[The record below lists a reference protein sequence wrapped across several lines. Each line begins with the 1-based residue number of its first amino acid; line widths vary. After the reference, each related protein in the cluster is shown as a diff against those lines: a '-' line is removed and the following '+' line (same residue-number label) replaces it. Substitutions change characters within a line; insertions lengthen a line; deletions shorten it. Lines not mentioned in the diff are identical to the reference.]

1 MSEQTAE
8 AIPEQDF
15 AAETFDDISRA
26 GAEPIE
32 DVPATATV
40 DRGDTPTAEPET
52 LETAPPEPTVEETP
66 NEAETAT
73 SEAETATGEKEPT
86 SENAV
91 ESETEAEAPQKPFQI
106 PKSRLDKE
114 IARKKALQN
123 QVEDLQRQLDAN
135 KHTPGQ
141 QTEFVFEAGDDPKKM
156 FDKVLEGDLDTAN
169 TLFSDMVTKA
179 VQAGIQTATANIDS
193 RVADQVQSVNRA
205 QTEAEVAE
213 ELENS
218 YEIFRV
224 DSEEYDDALVGE
236 TLAIRDSFVARG
248 YEPADAMRQAADYV
262 IKVNK
267 PELLQEQT
275 TETAPPQ
282 QTRNPQAVEK
292 NVAAANQQP
301 PSLPT
306 STQGS
311 KAPPEVDISNLSDEE
326 FAALPQAT
334 LARLRGDIL

>member
-26 GAEPIE
+26 GAEPLE
-32 DVPATATV
+32 DVPVTV

-52 LETAPPEPTVEETP
+52 LEVAAPEPVEEEP
-66 NEAETAT
+66 VVDAQETA
-73 SEAETATGEKEPT
+73 SEAEKEPT

-91 ESETEAEAPQKPFQI
+91 ESETEAEAPQKPIQI

-123 QVEDLQRQLDAN
+123 QVEELQRQIDAN

-141 QTEFVFEAGDDPKKM
+141 QAEFVFEAGDDPKKM

-193 RVADQVQSVNRA
+193 RVTDQVRSANRA

-213 ELENS
+213 ELENT
-218 YEIFRV
+218 YEIFRA

-267 PELLQEQT
+267 PELLQEPT
-275 TETAPPQ
+275 TEAAPTQ

-334 LARLRGDIL
+334 LARLRGDVL

>member
-26 GAEPIE
+26 GSEPIE
-32 DVPATATV
+32 DVPVTV

-52 LETAPPEPTVEETP
+52 LEVAAPEPVEEEPVVDVQETAS
-66 NEAETAT
+66 EGESAIDAETPA
-73 SEAETATGEKEPT
+73 S
-86 SENAV
+86 

-213 ELENS
+213 ELENT

-267 PELLQEQT
+267 PELLQEQAT
-275 TETAPPQ
+275 QAAPPQ

-334 LARLRGDIL
+334 LARLRGDVL

>member
-32 DVPATATV
+32 DVPVTV

-52 LETAPPEPTVEETP
+52 LEVAAPEPVEEEPVVDVQETAS
-66 NEAETAT
+66 EGESKIDAETPA
-73 SEAETATGEKEPT
+73 S
-86 SENAV
+86 
-91 ESETEAEAPQKPFQI
+91 ESETEAEAPQKPIQI

-123 QVEDLQRQLDAN
+123 QVEELQRQLDAN

-213 ELENS
+213 ELENT

-275 TETAPPQ
+275 TQTAPAQ